1 MEMRVDFH
9 THVIPKELPDFTKK
23 YGDDRWP
30 VLKQTC
36 ACGAHIM
43 VGGKVFREVT
53 DQVWSV
59 EKRIYDMD
67 REGIDIQVLSPIPVT
82 FSYWAPTE
90 AAVAMSRVQN
100 DFIAET
106 IKENPSRFLGLG
118 TVPLQDVSAAI
129 REMDRCMHEL
139 NLHGIEIGTNV
150 NGKNLDSPDLVE
162 FFEMAERWQVP
173 LFIHPWE
180 TMARDRTPRHNF
192 LYTVG
197 MPSETALAAAS
208 LVWAGVM
215 EKFPTLKI
223 CFAHGGGSFPY
234 ILPRL
239 DQGWKVW
246 PHLRLTT
253 FPPSYYAR
261 NFYFDSLNY
270 DPLNIKYLIDRF
282 GYDRILLGSDYPFL
296 LRETPPGKV
305 IDDMRD
311 LTDVQKRA
319 IFGENAL
326 RFLNV
331 KEKQGEYG
339 GEGLDSR
346 REAGT
351 IGD

>member
-1 MEMRVDFH
+1 
-9 THVIPKELPDFTKK
+9 
-23 YGDDRWP
+23 
-30 VLKQTC
+30 
-36 ACGAHIM
+36 
-43 VGGKVFREVT
+43 
-53 DQVWSV
+53 
-59 EKRIYDMD
+59 
-67 REGIDIQVLSPIPVT
+67 
-82 FSYWAPTE
+82 
-90 AAVAMSRVQN
+90 
-100 DFIAET
+100 
-106 IKENPSRFLGLG
+106 
-118 TVPLQDVSAAI
+118 
-129 REMDRCMHEL
+129 
-139 NLHGIEIGTNV
+139 
-150 NGKNLDSPDLVE
+150 
-162 FFEMAERWQVP
+162 
-173 LFIHPWE
+173 
-180 TMARDRTPRHNF
+180 
-192 LYTVG
+192 
-197 MPSETALAAAS
+197 
-208 LVWAGVM
+208 M